1 MYSVVSYFAAK
12 TVAEMVVT
20 FFVVLVMFGLAWP
33 CMGLHGNFFLYLLTA
48 WLLALAAGSTALYLG
63 SAVASG
69 QKALTLAPAIFVPQI
84 LFSGLFLP
92 SSEVPLVLRWVQYI
106 CALKYGINLFA
117 IIELDS
123 YPAGSPEAA
132 VGAYALDKMDVKVDQ
147 AWLYVAVLLAIT
159 IGFRILAMASLRSKA
174 RFVF

>member
-92 SSEVPLVLRWVQYI
+92 SSQVPLVLRWVQYI

-117 IIELDS
+117 IIELGS
-123 YPAGSPEAA
+123 YARGTPEDLAGRAILEH
-132 VGAYALDKMDVKVDQ
+132 MDVQIDS
-147 AWLYVAVLLAIT
+147 WPLYIA
-159 IGFRILAMASLRSKA
+159 
-174 RFVF
+174 